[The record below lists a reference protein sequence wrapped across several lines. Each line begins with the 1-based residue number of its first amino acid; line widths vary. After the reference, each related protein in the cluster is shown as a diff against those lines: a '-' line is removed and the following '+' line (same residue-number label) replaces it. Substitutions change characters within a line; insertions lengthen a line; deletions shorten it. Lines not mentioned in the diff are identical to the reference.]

1 MEDFSFATL
10 MRLDSSDEYSQN
22 NTVVV
27 PRVQF
32 YAIELARNREGHNDS
47 LKDKFKPQPRSK
59 TRP

>member
-10 MRLDSSDEYSQN
+10 LRLESGDEYSQS

-32 YAIELARNREGHNDS
+32 YAIELARNREGHNDQ
-47 LKDKFKPQPRSK
+47 LKSKFKPQPRNK
-59 TRP
+59 AR